1 MHCRTVNEVTAFRIF
16 VHSLQSR
23 YLGGKG
29 TNKLKGFALGFFWI
43 VLAGQDNS
51 WDYKVY
57 PWQPWVNKNCR
68 ETMIC
73 PCSDH
78 DITKP
83 SAFVSKYQ
91 SNSRQSMWSFLSF
104 AKYPGHQNFLSYKQF
119 LERFY
124 STHCERINEGG
135 GGAAQASRPLLD
147 MESGPFIGV
156 GQLFHGCD
164 GKKNLEEIS
173 KLFFVCF

>member
-29 TNKLKGFALGFFWI
+29 TNKLKGFALGFFCI
-43 VLAGQDNS
+43 VLAGQDNL
-51 WDYKVY
+51 WDYNVC
-57 PWQPWVNKNCR
+57 PWQPRVNKNCR

-104 AKYPGHQNFLSYKQF
+104 AKYPGHQNFLSYDTQKLLNSFGRGFTQDVVKGLMRGEGAVRKQVG
-119 LERFY
+119 
-124 STHCERINEGG
+124 HC
-135 GGAAQASRPLLD
+135 
-147 MESGPFIGV
+147 
-156 GQLFHGCD
+156 
-164 GKKNLEEIS
+164 
-173 KLFFVCF
+173 